1 MRDKIG
7 IVINRLVY
15 GFTFAFLYQIVI
27 GIATSLLSL
36 PLTGNIQDLI
46 SGVEQIE
53 SQQGPWLVGWWIIST
68 IIITA
73 MALLIIRY
81 KKFLSP
87 YKGEKNIDIPPKI
100 TVVTAIIIGACISFL
115 FFLLDTI
122 IGLIVPAGSQ
132 TDVNAIYQSAIIGDF
147 TPLLVSILFSII
159 AGFIIVGVAS
169 KTSKV
174 KEITNDLGL
183 QDIAGIVGGIRNKTR
198 TQKTTLS
205 DTIGQRPG
213 ALIHV
218 GEQKVDNVTV
228 NLIEYDDEKINEINN
243 ATFEECLESKNKPNV
258 SWVNII
264 GVHDP
269 HIIKTFGDNF
279 GIHSLH
285 QSNIMNTELRPSVE
299 ILDDHILIMLKMPHY
314 DTQTGKLDLE
324 QISIVLAENHLLTF
338 QEIEDDFFDEI
349 RKRLRENSG
358 SIRKLKSDYLAY
370 SIIDAIIDSYFLV
383 IEKIGDITEDL
394 EEDLMQ
400 NPTPETMQTIQT
412 LKRRMIAL
420 RKAIWPG
427 REIINSLERDST
439 ILVSDNT
446 RTYLRDVYNHTIQV
460 TDSIEGLRDVIGG
473 MLDTYLSSVSNRM
486 NEVMKTLTIVAAI
499 FIPITFIAGLYGTN
513 FSYVPELEWEGSYFA
528 MLIVMGIVSGAMI
541 AWFKKKRWL

>member
-1 MRDKIG
+1 MKDKIG
-7 IVINRLVY
+7 IITNRLVY

-46 SGVEQIE
+46 SGVEQIDSNE
-53 SQQGPWLVGWWIIST
+53 GPWLVAWWIAST
-68 IIITA
+68 IIITV

-81 KKFLSP
+81 KKYLSP
-87 YKGEKNIDIPPKI
+87 YKGEKDIEIPPKI
-100 TVVTAIIIGACISFL
+100 TALTAIIIGATISFL
-115 FFLLDTI
+115 FFLLDTV
-122 IGLIVPAGSQ
+122 IGFIVETGSK
-132 TDVNAIYQSAIIGDF
+132 TDVSAIYEAALIGDF
-147 TPLLVSILFSII
+147 TPLVVSLIFSII

-174 KEITNDLGL
+174 KEITKDIGL
-183 QDIAGIVGGIRNKTR
+183 QDITNIKQVFNKTK

-205 DTIGQRPG
+205 STIGQRPG

-218 GEQKVDNVTV
+218 GEQKVDKVII
-228 NLIEYDDEKINEINN
+228 NLMEYDAEKINEIDN
-243 ATFEECLESKNKPNV
+243 ATVEDCLESKNKSNV
-258 SWVNII
+258 SWVNIV
-264 GVHDP
+264 GVHDAN
-269 HIIKTFGDNF
+269 IIKTFGDSF

-299 ILDDHILIMLKMPHY
+299 IHDDHILIMLKMPHY

-324 QISIVLAENHLLTF
+324 QISIVLAENHVLTF

-358 SIRKLKSDYLAY
+358 SIRKQKTDYLVY
-370 SIIDAIIDSYFLV
+370 SLVDAIIDSYFLV
-383 IEKIGDITEDL
+383 IEKIGDLTEDL
-394 EEDLMQ
+394 EEELMK

-412 LKRRMIAL
+412 LKRRMISL

-439 ILVSDNT
+439 ALITDYT

-486 NEVMKTLTIVAAI
+486 NEVMKTLTIIAAI
-499 FIPITFIAGLYGTN
+499 FIPITFIAGIYGTN
-513 FSYVPELEWEGSYFA
+513 FSYVPELQWEGSYFVMLTAMAIISVA
-528 MLIVMGIVSGAMI
+528 ML

>member
-1 MRDKIG
+1 MRDTVG

-53 SQQGPWLVGWWIIST
+53 SQQGPWLVVWWILST
-68 IIITA
+68 IIITV

-81 KKFLSP
+81 KKYLSP
-87 YKGEKNIDIPPKI
+87 YKGEKNIEIPPKI
-100 TVVTAIIIGACISFL
+100 TAVTAIIIGASISFL

-122 IGLIVPAGSQ
+122 IGLIVQTGSK
-132 TDVNAIYQSAIIGDF
+132 TDVSAIYQAAIIGDF
-147 TPLLVSILFSII
+147 TPLIVSIIFSII

-174 KEITNDLGL
+174 KEITDDLGL
-183 QDIAGIVGGIRNKTR
+183 QNIAGIMGIRNKTK
-198 TQKTTLS
+198 TQKTTIS

-228 NLIEYDDEKINEINN
+228 NLIEYDSEKINEITN
-243 ATFEECLESKNKPNV
+243 ASFEECLESKNKPNV

-269 HIIKTFGDNF
+269 NVIKTFGDNF

-299 ILDDHILIMLKMPHY
+299 IFDDHILIMLKMPHY
-314 DTQTGKLDLE
+314 DSQTGKLDLE

-349 RKRLRENSG
+349 RKRLRDNAG

-370 SIIDAIIDSYFLV
+370 SLIDAIIDSYFLV
-383 IEKIGDITEDL
+383 LEKIGDLTEDL
-394 EEDLMQ
+394 EEVLMQ

-427 REIINSLERDST
+427 REIINSLEREST
-439 ILVSDNT
+439 VLISDNT

-528 MLIVMGIVSGAMI
+528 MLIVMAIISGAMV

>member
-7 IVINRLVY
+7 IIANRLVY

-68 IIITA
+68 IIITV

-81 KKFLSP
+81 KKYLSP
-87 YKGEKNIDIPPKI
+87 YKGEKNIEIPPKI
-100 TVVTAIIIGACISFL
+100 TAITAIIIGASISFL

-122 IGLIVPAGSQ
+122 IGFIVQTGSK
-132 TDVNAIYQSAIIGDF
+132 TDVNAIYQAAIIGDF
-147 TPLLVSILFSII
+147 TPLTVSIIFSII

-183 QDIAGIVGGIRNKTR
+183 KDIAGIVGIRNKTK
-198 TQKTTLS
+198 THKTTLS

-218 GEQKVDNVTV
+218 GEQKVENVTV
-228 NLIEYDDEKINEINN
+228 NLIEYDSEKINEIHD
-243 ATFEECLESKNKPNV
+243 ASFEECLESKNKPNV

-269 HIIKTFGDNF
+269 NIIKTFGDNF

-299 ILDDHILIMLKMPHY
+299 IFDDHILIMLKMPHY

-324 QISIVLAENHLLTF
+324 QVSIVLAEHHILTF
-338 QEIEDDFFDEI
+338 QENKDDFFDQI
-349 RKRLRENSG
+349 RKRLRENTG

-370 SIIDAIIDSYFLV
+370 SLIDAIIDSYFLV
-383 IEKIGDITEDL
+383 LEKIGDITEDL
-394 EEDLMQ
+394 EEDLMH

-412 LKRRMIAL
+412 LKRRMISL

-427 REIINSLERDST
+427 REIINSLEREST
-439 ILVSDNT
+439 ALISDNT

-499 FIPITFIAGLYGTN
+499 FIPITFIAGIYGTN
-513 FSYVPELEWEGSYFA
+513 FSYVPELEWEGSYFV
-528 MLIVMGIVSGAMI
+528 MLIAMAAISGIML
-541 AWFKKKRWL
+541 AWFKKKRWF

>member
-1 MRDKIG
+1 MRDTVG

-53 SQQGPWLVGWWIIST
+53 SQQGPWLVVWWILST
-68 IIITA
+68 IIITV

-81 KKFLSP
+81 KKYLSP
-87 YKGEKNIDIPPKI
+87 YKGEKNIEIPPKI
-100 TVVTAIIIGACISFL
+100 TAVTAIIIGASISFL

-122 IGLIVPAGSQ
+122 IGLIVQTGSK
-132 TDVNAIYQSAIIGDF
+132 TDVNAIYQAAIIGDF
-147 TPLLVSILFSII
+147 TPLVVSIIFSII

-174 KEITNDLGL
+174 KEITDDIGL
-183 QDIAGIVGGIRNKTR
+183 QNIAGIMGIRNKTK
-198 TQKTTLS
+198 TQKTTIS

-213 ALIHV
+213 ALIHI

-228 NLIEYDDEKINEINN
+228 NLIEYDSEKINEITN
-243 ATFEECLESKNKPNV
+243 ASFEECLESKNKPNV

-269 HIIKTFGDNF
+269 NVIKTFGDNF

-299 ILDDHILIMLKMPHY
+299 IFDDHILIMLKMPHY
-314 DTQTGKLDLE
+314 DSQTGKLDLE

-349 RKRLRENSG
+349 RKRLRDNAG

-370 SIIDAIIDSYFLV
+370 SLIDAIIDSYFLV
-383 IEKIGDITEDL
+383 LEKIGDLTEDL
-394 EEDLMQ
+394 EEVLMQ

-427 REIINSLERDST
+427 REIINSLEREST
-439 ILVSDNT
+439 VLISDNT

-528 MLIVMGIVSGAMI
+528 MLIVMAIISGAMV

>member
-1 MRDKIG
+1 MRDQIG
-7 IVINRLVY
+7 ILVNRLVY

-68 IIITA
+68 IIITI

-81 KKFLSP
+81 KKYLSP
-87 YKGEKNIDIPPKI
+87 YKGEKDIEIPPKI
-100 TVVTAIIIGACISFL
+100 TAITAIIIGACISFL
-115 FFLLDTI
+115 FFLLDTV
-122 IGLIVPAGSQ
+122 IGFIVHTGSK
-132 TDVNAIYQSAIIGDF
+132 TDVAAIYQAATVGNF
-147 TPLLVSILFSII
+147 TPLLVSIIFSII

-174 KEITNDLGL
+174 KSITNDLGL
-183 QDIAGIVGGIRNKTR
+183 SDLADIMKIRNITKTK
-198 TQKTTLS
+198 KTTIS

-218 GEQKVDNVTV
+218 GEQKVENVTV
-228 NLIEYDDEKINEINN
+228 DLIEYDSKNINEIHN
-243 ATFEECLESKNKPNV
+243 ATFEECLESKHKPNV

-269 HIIKTFGDNF
+269 KIIKTFGDNF

-299 ILDDHILIMLKMPHY
+299 IFDDHILIMLKMPHY
-314 DTQTGKLDLE
+314 DVQTGKLDLE
-324 QISIVLAENHLLTF
+324 QISIVLAENHILTF
-338 QEIEDDFFDEI
+338 QEIKDDFFDEI
-349 RKRLRENSG
+349 RKRLRDNSG

-370 SIIDAIIDSYFLV
+370 SLIDAIIDSYFLV
-383 IEKIGDITEDL
+383 LEKIGDLTEDL
-394 EEDLMQ
+394 EEVLMQ

-499 FIPITFIAGLYGTN
+499 FIPITFIAGIYGTN
-513 FSYVPELEWEGSYFA
+513 FSYVPELEWEGSYFVMLFA
-528 MLIVMGIVSGAMI
+528 MATISGIML
-541 AWFKKKRWL
+541 AWFKKKRWF